1 MNVTVF
7 GATGAIGQ
15 LTVAELLNRGH
26 RVTAYARNPQKV
38 PESWADDNVRV
49 VIGEMSDAEAIDSAV
64 VGADAVVS
72 TLGPSMDRK
81 VVGTPLVPG
90 IGNILASMK
99 DHGVRRFVGHATPS
113 ILDAQESPTAVTRL
127 TSFLART
134 FVPRAYE
141 EMTGMSGQ
149 IKASGLDWT
158 IIRFIRPTDKPKQ
171 PRVRIG
177 FFGTDRLGFPVS
189 RADIAAVTAAQ
200 VEDDRYVGRAPA
212 ISN

>member
-7 GATGAIGQ
+7 GATGAIGR
-15 LTVAELLNRGH
+15 LTVAELLDRGH
-26 RVTAYARNPQKV
+26 TVTTYVRNPQKV
-38 PESWADDNVRV
+38 PASWADDVRV
-49 VIGEMSDAEAIDSAV
+49 VIDEMSDAEAIDSAV
-64 VGADAVVS
+64 AGADAVVS

-81 VVGTPLVPG
+81 AVGTPLVPG
-90 IGNILASMK
+90 TGYILAAMK
-99 DHGVRRFVGHATPS
+99 NHGVRRFVGHAIPS
-113 ILDAQESPTAVTRL
+113 ILDPQESPTAVTRL
-127 TSFLART
+127 STFLART
-134 FVPRAYE
+134 FLPRAYE
-141 EMTGMSGQ
+141 EIIGMSDQ

-158 IIRFIRPTDKPKQ
+158 IIRFIRPTNKPKQ

-200 VEDDRYVGRAPA
+200 VEVDTYVGRAPA

>member
-7 GATGAIGQ
+7 GATGAIGR
-15 LTVAELLNRGH
+15 LTVAELLDRGH
-26 RVTAYARNPQKV
+26 AVTTYVRNPQRV
-38 PESWADDNVRV
+38 PASWADDVRA
-49 VIGEMSDAEAIDSAV
+49 VIGERSDAEAIDSAV
-64 VGADAVVS
+64 AGADAVVS

-81 VVGTPLVPG
+81 AVGTPLVPG
-90 IGNILASMK
+90 TGYILAAMK
-99 DHGVRRFVGHATPS
+99 NHGVRRFVGHATPS
-113 ILDAQESPTAVTRL
+113 VLDPQESPTPVTRL
-127 TSFLART
+127 STFLART
-134 FVPRAYE
+134 FLPRAYE
-141 EMTGMSGQ
+141 EIIGMSDQ

-158 IIRFIRPTDKPKQ
+158 IIRFIRPTNKPKQ

-200 VEDDRYVGRAPA
+200 VEVDTYVGRAPA